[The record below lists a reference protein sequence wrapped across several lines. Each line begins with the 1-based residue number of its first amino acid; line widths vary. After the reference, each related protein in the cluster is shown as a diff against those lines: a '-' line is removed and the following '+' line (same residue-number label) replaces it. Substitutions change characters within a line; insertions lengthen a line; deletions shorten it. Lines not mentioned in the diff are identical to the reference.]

1 MAKRFRNRADAGRRL
16 AEVLQQAGLS
26 DPVVLALPRGGV
38 PVAVEIARSLNVPF
52 DVFVAR
58 KIGMPGHVEFGIGA
72 IAEGEGLV
80 VNTRVL
86 SAAGISQDDF
96 GSLVDEER
104 LELERRVS
112 DYRGGRELPDLAG
125 RDVVLVDDGLA
136 TGVTAEA
143 ALTAL
148 RVHAPSRLILAVP
161 VAARDSASR
170 LTGVADEVVSVITP
184 GDFRAVGYWYDDF
197 DQTSDDEVVGLLSAY
212 GPEERS
218 ARTPSGRDAG
228 GPQNRGE
235 PHA

>member
-16 AEVLQQAGLS
+16 AELLQRAGLS

-38 PVAVEIARSLNVPF
+38 PVAVEVARSLNVPF

-58 KIGMPGHVEFGIGA
+58 KVGMPGHVEFGIGA

-86 SAAGISQDDF
+86 SAAGITQEDF
-96 GSLVDEER
+96 APLVEEER

-112 DYRGGRELPDLAG
+112 DYRGGRTLPDLAG

-148 RVHAPSRLILAVP
+148 RMRAPRRLVLAVP
-161 VAARDSASR
+161 VAARDSARR
-170 LTGVADEVVSVITP
+170 LAAVADEVVSVITP
-184 GDFRAVGYWYDDF
+184 GDFRAVGYWYHDF
-197 DQTSDDEVVGLLSAY
+197 DQTGDDEVVALLSAH
-212 GPEERS
+212 GPEGRS
-218 ARTPSGRDAG
+218 APSPSGRDAD
-228 GPQNRGE
+228 GPQKRGE

>member
-16 AEVLQQAGLS
+16 AELLQPAGLS

-38 PVAVEIARSLNVPF
+38 PVAVEVARSLGVPF

-80 VNTRVL
+80 VNAEVL
-86 SAAGISQDDF
+86 SAVGISQDDF
-96 GSLVDEER
+96 ASLVEEER

-112 DYRGGRELPDLAG
+112 DYRGGRALPDLAG

-148 RVHAPSRLILAVP
+148 RMRAPRRLVLAVP
-161 VAARDSASR
+161 VSAQDSARR
-170 LTGVADEVVSVITP
+170 LAGIGNEVVSVITP
-184 GDFRAVGYWYDDF
+184 GDFRAVGSWYDDF
-197 DQTSDDEVVGLLSAY
+197 DQTTDDEVIGLLSAY
-212 GPEERS
+212 GPEGRS
-218 ARTPSGRDAG
+218 DPSPSGRDAD

-235 PHA
+235 PHG